1 MQTMADQVQ
10 HYGNHR
16 RFVPLWHAV
25 TAGIL
30 LLNVAYSIMHLVR
43 HGGDVGRPYGAI
55 VGLLVAIALVLMWG
69 FARGFATKVQDRVI
83 RLEESM
89 RYDKVLPGDLKGRAA
104 QLTIRQIIGLRF
116 ASDGELPALVRR
128 ALDERLTEN
137 QIKKEVKNWKADMLR
152 A

>member
-1 MQTMADQVQ
+1 
-10 HYGNHR
+10 
-16 RFVPLWHAV
+16 
-25 TAGIL
+25 
-30 LLNVAYSIMHLVR
+30 
-43 HGGDVGRPYGAI
+43 
-55 VGLLVAIALVLMWG
+55 
-69 FARGFATKVQDRVI
+69 VI

-128 ALDERLTEN
+128 ALDEKLTEN

>member
-1 MQTMADQVQ
+1 MADQVQQ

-30 LLNVAYSIMHLVR
+30 LLNLGYAIMHLVR
-43 HGGDVGRPYGAI
+43 HGGDVGRPYGA
-55 VGLLVAIALVLMWG
+55 VVALLVAIALVLMWG

-83 RLEESM
+83 RLEESI
-89 RYDKVLPGDLKGRAA
+89 RYERVLPGDLKGRAG

-116 ASDGELPALVRR
+116 ASDAELPALMRR
-128 ALDERLTEN
+128 ALEEKLGEN